1 MDGNVKYQNITEY
14 NTDGNKIKLT
24 SMGKDGKIKSVYE
37 YLYDGEILSKEIS
50 YSYKTDGS
58 FYKDCIKEYDVAGNI
73 IKITFYNSS
82 GEIDSINDYEYDE
95 NGTMIKNTYTGY
107 SSWDGSTYT
116 TVSEFDSYGNE
127 IRYTSD
133 GKIQSETKYE
143 YNSFGDITKRVV
155 YGYYEG
161 GGDPEKDNIYS
172 IETNEYDIYGNKTKE
187 ILDRYD
193 SYNNSWSHVEGSWSY
208 KYDKSGNITEYVE
221 YGENGKIVWKYT
233 SEYNAE
239 GKRTKYTEL
248 SLDGSE
254 HFYVYEYDK
263 NGNETKRIH
272 CNMDGTVISSQISEY
287 QY

>member
-1 MDGNVKYQNITEY
+1 MRR
-14 NTDGNKIKLT
+14 LH
-24 SMGKDGKIKSVYE
+24 
-37 YLYDGEILSKEIS
+37 
-50 YSYKTDGS
+50 
-58 FYKDCIKEYDVAGNI
+58 
-73 IKITFYNSS
+73 
-82 GEIDSINDYEYDE
+82 
-95 NGTMIKNTYTGY
+95 

-133 GKIQSETKYE
+133 GEIQSETKYE

-161 GGDPEKDNIYS
+161 GGDPEKDNVYS